1 MAERRR
7 RWPGS
12 SETPAASWLLPL
24 VDITLDN
31 IPRSRAPGDQDAVA
45 ADDVVDDCHVVAGM
59 IAAVALGDPSS

>member
-1 MAERRR
+1 M
-7 RWPGS
+7 
-12 SETPAASWLLPL
+12 WLKEDAVGLVLQIPRPLPL

-59 IAAVALGDPSS
+59 IAVVALGDPSS